1 MVVVLVLV
9 LVVVVGLYE
18 NNDLACVRTL
28 KNVCYVYFVVSL
40 IVVWSA
46 FALVTTALALVGRE
60 GALFGWLHSALLGSG
75 ECTDMILTLVLF
87 NQLVVVA
94 VVGWIGIVFCKCAL
108 CARS

>member
-1 MVVVLVLV
+1 MVVVVV

-46 FALVTTALALVGRE
+46 FALVTTALALVGRSV
-60 GALFGWLHSALLGSG
+60 GKVLCSDGY
-75 ECTDMILTLVLF
+75 TLRSWG
-87 NQLVVVA
+87 LVNV
-94 VVGWIGIVFCKCAL
+94 
-108 CARS
+108 RT

>member
-1 MVVVLVLV
+1 MVVVV

-46 FALVTTALALVGRE
+46 FALVTTALALVGR
-60 GALFGWLHSALLGSG
+60 SG
-75 ECTDMILTLVLF
+75 RCFVRMATL
-87 NQLVVVA
+87 
-94 VVGWIGIVFCKCAL
+94 CAL
-108 CARS
+108 GVW